1 MPGVPIDNAQN
12 GICETA
18 AKMLDSGKLVA
29 AICFGPQFLGR
40 SGILDR
46 YRYTTSCSA
55 EKIRSLGCDDPFNRE
70 NYCFERVVTDRN
82 LITAQG
88 YAFVDFARAVCNYL
102 SIFENTR
109 QEYEQID
116 RIKE

>member
-55 EKIRSLGCDDPFNRE
+55 EKYG
-70 NYCFERVVTDRN
+70 VWAVTIL
-82 LITAQG
+82 LIGKTIAL
-88 YAFVDFARAVCNYL
+88 NEL
-102 SIFENTR
+102 
-109 QEYEQID
+109 
-116 RIKE
+116 